1 MAQEVIFIQCN
12 IQYIYSQ
19 ETYSYDTSYH
29 RSQDNDYVCDSQ
41 EDYSDSSD
49 SYCSSFIGDSELD
62 DDAFYFDDQG
72 NLRYFIERKNK

>member
-1 MAQEVIFIQCN
+1 MGILWVRKLFLSNVIFS
-12 IQYIYSQ
+12 IYSQ

-49 SYCSSFIGDSELD
+49 SYHYDSSFIDESELD
-62 DDAFYFDDQG
+62 DDVFYFDD
-72 NLRYFIERKNK
+72 

>member
-1 MAQEVIFIQCN
+1 M
-12 IQYIYSQ
+12 
-19 ETYSYDTSYH
+19 
-29 RSQDNDYVCDSQ
+29 CDSQ

-72 NLRYFIERKNK
+72 NLRYFIKRNYMQSNTDYVKIIKSKKFLNTIINTEIK